1 MAFFDERDSLL
12 GTVIS
17 RFSKDSDDISKYPS
31 KNLLGIVMMKVR
43 ENLRALPEY
52 KEELEEIG
60 KKKRKVDTKYS
71 DMMKKFKSD

>member
-1 MAFFDERDSLL
+1 MAFFDERDNLL
-12 GTVIS
+12 GTGMS
-17 RFSKDSDDISKYPS
+17 RFSKDSDDLSKYPG

-43 ENLRALPEY
+43 ENLKALPEY

-71 DMMKKFKSD
+71 DMMKKFKSA